1 MSSQG
6 EYWDDRII
14 NWEKSAYSKQAIS
27 KQSLLDTVATP
38 FRKIL
43 DRRMRDAERL
53 LSPVVNGK
61 VVLDCGCGTGKLLR
75 DLRVFNPQRLIGI
88 DIASSAINDA
98 KQNANEHGLA
108 ELMEFHCI
116 DIRNDPSICTEADIV
131 TGLGFIDYLA
141 PNELSELLALLS
153 DKMFLFS
160 FPAKR
165 VGVREILHPIYLR
178 LAHCPGAFKYTRAEM
193 DSILRAANI
202 RTWWYYDRDQVRF
215 VTNLPSE
222 LA

>member
-6 EYWDDRII
+6 QYWDDRII
-14 NWEKSAYSKQAIS
+14 NWEKSAYSNQLLS

-53 LSPVVNGK
+53 LSPVVSGK
-61 VVLDCGCGTGKLLR
+61 VVLDCGCGSGKMLR
-75 DLRVFNPQRLIGI
+75 DLRVFNPERLIGV
-88 DIASSAINDA
+88 DIASSAVNYA
-98 KQNANEHGLA
+98 KQYANQNGLS

-116 DIRNDPSICTEADIV
+116 DIRKDLSICKQADIV

-141 PNELSELLALLS
+141 PEELSELLTALS
-153 DKMFLFS
+153 EKMFLFS

-165 VGVREILHPIYLR
+165 VGVREMLHPIYLR

-193 DSILRAANI
+193 DRMLRAANI
-202 RTWWYYDRDQVRF
+202 RSWWYYDRDQVRF